1 MMPGQPPLGKAARI
15 QITEPGEINM
25 IHSCSKRLLTTLII
39 FSLSAALGG
48 CATIGATAGTG
59 PDNQAAVKNG
69 PPAHAPAYGYRAK
82 YQYRYYPA
90 CSVYFDIGRK
100 MYFFLEGDH
109 WRISAQLP
117 DSLRVQLSDYVV
129 LEMDTDRPYLDYEK
143 HRQKYPPGKLKNNKN
158 AKWIKSI

>member
-1 MMPGQPPLGKAARI
+1 MPGQPSSSKNTRI
-15 QITEPGEINM
+15 QISEPGEIKM
-25 IHSCSKRLLTTLII
+25 IHSCSKRLLKALVILLLPI
-39 FSLSAALGG
+39 ALGG
-48 CATIGATAGTG
+48 CATFGGTQST
-59 PDNQAAVKNG
+59 PPNNQTAVKNG

-100 MYFFLEGDH
+100 VYFYLEGDH
-109 WRISAQLP
+109 WRISTELP

-143 HRQKYPPGKLKNNKN
+143 HRQKYPPGKLRNSKN
-158 AKWIKSI
+158 AKWNKSI